1 MLHLLQFSM
10 QYSSQRMHRQPRIH
24 PAATLLCEV
33 GFSHRDP
40 SFKYV
45 LFPQK
50 EVEARE
56 LLEYIYNKPSYL
68 FLGQAYQRESLNKN
82 SYLDK
87 LYAEAGCS
95 DSIHSWR
102 NLLEDHSDSIDQ
114 IYDTAADL
122 SVSVSVPFLSE
133 LVNLP

>member
-1 MLHLLQFSM
+1 MD
-10 QYSSQRMHRQPRIH
+10 RM
-24 PAATLLCEV
+24 TET
-33 GFSHRDP
+33 
-40 SFKYV
+40 
-45 LFPQK
+45 
-50 EVEARE
+50 EARE

-102 NLLEDHSDSIDQ
+102 NLLEDHSDGSRRFFPRRLPLLAV
-114 IYDTAADL
+114 YCGVAKSKAHAGAGASGSTGCWAAGL
-122 SVSVSVPFLSE
+122 GTQLYGTGR
-133 LVNLP
+133 LWL

>member
-1 MLHLLQFSM
+1 MD
-10 QYSSQRMHRQPRIH
+10 RM
-24 PAATLLCEV
+24 TET
-33 GFSHRDP
+33 
-40 SFKYV
+40 
-45 LFPQK
+45 
-50 EVEARE
+50 EARE

-133 LVNLP
+133 LVNLPSGSDTSVAGHLYKGTQASPAPVRVL

>member
-1 MLHLLQFSM
+1 MD
-10 QYSSQRMHRQPRIH
+10 RM
-24 PAATLLCEV
+24 TET
-33 GFSHRDP
+33 
-40 SFKYV
+40 
-45 LFPQK
+45 
-50 EVEARE
+50 EARE

-95 DSIHSWR
+95 ESIHSWR